1 MATKKL
7 PFDSPEALKGAP
19 ALTLADAQAMGMR
32 WNLRQ
37 IQCFVAL
44 AEALHFGHAAEKM
57 NMTQPALSRQIKSL
71 EETLGLHLVER
82 DSQSVSL
89 TPAGEAFLR
98 GSGEALTALQNAVV
112 RARLFQGGFA
122 GSIRIGYTDFAI
134 SAVLPEVLCA
144 FKQAYPKIIL
154 EPFQGSTRDLLK
166 DLRERRLDIAFVTGP
181 VVEDGLQSVPVST
194 NKLLAVFYESHPLAH
209 KPTIELRDLADEQFV
224 FGSPKLWRHFLRH
237 IDRIFDEAGIQPNIV
252 ETAFNSEGLFGLI
265 AGKLGIT
272 LYPDCVLNYH
282 RVGLVLRDVSDL
294 DAAIPT
300 IAVWRICDQ
309 SKSLSHFRDILSDC
323 LASKQSGP

>member
-1 MATKKL
+1 MAIKKKPQHNSEL
-7 PFDSPEALKGAP
+7 LMDAP
-19 ALTLADAQAMGMR
+19 ALKLADAQAMGTR

-71 EETLGLHLVER
+71 EEALGLHLVER

-134 SAVLPEVLCA
+134 SSVLPDVLCA
-144 FKQAYPKIIL
+144 FKQAYPKVML
-154 EPFQGSTRDLLK
+154 EPFQGATLDLLS
-166 DLRERRLDIAFVTGP
+166 DLREQRLDIVFVTGP
-181 VVEDGLQSVPVST
+181 VVEEGLESLAVSS
-194 NKLLAVFYESHPLAH
+194 NRLLAVFYESHPLAH
-209 KPTIELRDLADEQFV
+209 KPTLTLGDLVDEDFV
-224 FGSPKLWRHFLRH
+224 FGNPRLWRYFLRH
-237 IDRIFDEAGIQPNIV
+237 IERIFDEAGVQPNIV

-282 RVGLVLRDVSDL
+282 RVGLVLREVSDL
-294 DAAIPT
+294 EAAIPT
-300 IAVWRICDQ
+300 LAVWRTGDPAR
-309 SKSLSHFRDILSDC
+309 SLQHFRGVLGDC
-323 LASKQSGP
+323 LASQDPG